1 MQALKEKF
9 EASAHLK
16 LSKNKGITWSL
27 QAESKDVTDS
37 VKNKDADMEDS
48 NCARPVSDL
57 DQGTPAVS
65 QGSRHRHA
73 TKVARL
79 SEHLKE
85 QERIAASN
93 NAIADA
99 LEDLESTV
107 HEAPDTIVPTLPIVS
122 TAPLTT
128 PERDVGSTRGSFIT
142 GFTAVHRNTLN
153 RGSASLPSNVTPS
166 LATTDL
172 LSGIL
177 LITNSAA
184 RPAGQSTLNP
194 THYATAPHG
203 NVPKN
208 GCGDDFV
215 DRMYS
220 LLHKIAPGSKGYFWF
235 LQVGFKYLDNNDSR
249 TTLLLGMLAL
259 MEILPGAID
268 GFKLH
273 PLDETLTLLFLTSN

>member
-1 MQALKEKF
+1 METDIAIQAREEANKAARVQALKEKF
-9 EASAHLK
+9 EASSHLM
-16 LSKNKGITWSL
+16 LSNNKGVTWSL
-27 QAESKDVTDS
+27 QVESKDVADS
-37 VKNKDADMEDS
+37 VRNKDADMEDS
-48 NCARPVSDL
+48 NCARPISDL

-65 QGSRHRHA
+65 RGSRHRHA

-93 NAIADA
+93 KAIANA
-99 LEDLESTV
+99 HEDLESTV
-107 HEAPDTIVPTLPIVS
+107 HEAPDAMVPTPTIVS

-128 PERDVGSTRGSFIT
+128 SEHDAGSTRESFIEDLA
-142 GFTAVHRNTLN
+142 AVHWDTRN
-153 RGSASLPSNVTPS
+153 RVSASLPSDVTPS
-166 LATTDL
+166 LATTDS

-177 LITNSAA
+177 SVTNSAA
-184 RPAGQSTLNP
+184 HPAGQSTLNP

-208 GCGDDFV
+208 ECGDDFV

-235 LQVGFKYLDNNDSR
+235 LQVGF
-249 TTLLLGMLAL
+249 
-259 MEILPGAID
+259 
-268 GFKLH
+268 
-273 PLDETLTLLFLTSN
+273 